1 MDTVL
6 KVGEVARLLRIHPA
20 TVYRLLKNGSIPAFR
35 LGSEWR
41 FSQETIERWIK
52 ENAGSLNQKS

>member
-6 KVGEVARLLRIHPA
+6 KAGEVARLLRVHPA
-20 TVYRLLKNGSIPAFR
+20 TIYRLLKNKSIPAFK

-41 FSQETIERWIK
+41 FLQEAIEEWFK

>member
-6 KVGEVARLLRIHPA
+6 KVGEVARLLRIHPV